1 MGRKRFNV
9 IRYNLEILKKL
20 DKPTTIYSLIKLG
33 YAHSTAYYLLKDYES
48 KGLVKVSVERSNSGL
63 GYKKVY
69 TLSSIGKEFLR
80 LAEKLERSSK
90 PQSYF
95 RNRKIS

>member
-1 MGRKRFNV
+1 MGRKRFN
-9 IRYNLEILKKL
+9 IIKYDLKILKKL
-20 DKPTTIYSLIKLG
+20 EKPTTIYSLIKLG
-33 YAHSTAYYLLKDYES
+33 YAHSTAYYLLKDYEE
-48 KGLVKVSVERSNSGL
+48 KGLVEVNIEKSDSGL

-69 TLSSIGKEFLR
+69 TLSSIGREL
-80 LAEKLERSSK
+80 LELVEKLERLSK

>member
-9 IRYNLEILKKL
+9 IRYNLEILKTL
-20 DKPTTIYSLIKLG
+20 EKPTTVYSLIKLG
-33 YAHSTAYYLLKDYES
+33 YAHSTAYYLLKDYEE
-48 KGLVKVSVERSNSGL
+48 KGFVNVSVEKSNSGL

-69 TLSSIGKEFLR
+69 TLSSIGKELLQ
-80 LAEKLERSSK
+80 LAEKLEQSNR

>member
-1 MGRKRFNV
+1 MGRKRFN
-9 IRYNLEILKKL
+9 IIKYDLKILKKL
-20 DKPTTIYSLIKLG
+20 EKPTTIYSLIKLG
-33 YAHSTAYYLLKDYES
+33 YAHSTAYYLLKDYEE
-48 KGLVKVSVERSNSGL
+48 KGFVNVSIEKSNSGL